1 MATPPLLVIGNR
13 NYSSWSLRPWLLLK
27 VNDIPFDEV
36 RIPLY
41 QQDSKAAILSRSPS
55 GKVPALIDGAT
66 TVWESLAICEY
77 VAERWPTAH
86 CWPADPAE
94 RAHAR
99 SLAAEM
105 HGGFTALRNALPMN
119 CRRAPAPPADVPVE
133 TALDEQIARIDE
145 VFASCRRAAND
156 GEYLFGKFGTV
167 DAMYAPVVLRLVTY
181 QVPVSTLSRS
191 YMQTV
196 LALPALK
203 LWLTAARGEEEVLER
218 FER

>member
-1 MATPPLLVIGNR
+1 VTRPLLVIGNR

-27 VNDIPFDEV
+27 VNDIPFDEI

-41 QQDSKAAILSRSPS
+41 QQDSKAAILARSPS

-77 VAERWPTAH
+77 IAERWQSAH
-86 CWPADPAE
+86 CWPADASE

-119 CRRAPAPPADVPVE
+119 CRRTPGPPADTPADD
-133 TALDEQIARIDE
+133 ALDEQIARIDE
-145 VFASCRRAAND
+145 IFASCRRAAND
-156 GEYLFGKFGTV
+156 GEYLFGKFGIV
-167 DAMYAPVVLRLVTY
+167 DAMYAPVVLRFNTY
-181 QVPVSTLSRS
+181 QVPVSTVSKT

-196 LALPALK
+196 LALPALQA
-203 LWLTAARGEEEVLER
+203 WLAAARGEVEVLER

>member
-1 MATPPLLVIGNR
+1 MPARPLLVIGNR
-13 NYSSWSLRPWLLLK
+13 NYSSWSLRPWLLMK

-41 QQDSKAAILSRSPS
+41 QQNSKAAILSRSPS

-86 CWPADPAE
+86 CWPADASQ
-94 RAHAR
+94 RACAR

-105 HGGFTALRNALPMN
+105 HSGFMTLRNALPMN
-119 CRRAPAPPADVPVE
+119 CRRAPAPPTDSPADD
-133 TALDEQIARIDE
+133 ALDEQIARIDE
-145 VFASCRRAAND
+145 IFASCRRTAND
-156 GEYLFGKFGTV
+156 GDFLFGMFGIV
-167 DAMYAPVVLRLVTY
+167 DAMYAPVVLRLNTY
-181 QVPVSTLSRS
+181 QVPVSTVSRT

-203 LWLTAARGEEEVLER
+203 AWLAAARREEEVLER